1 MGLTVGEEGP
11 AVGGPSGEGHRQTHV
26 LEDGDHKDCCVLTA
40 HNVGRFGVGNQR
52 HVPEGK
58 RREPLCIWSGKLRPK
73 SGSFAAHPGSILV
86 GTSHPGSIL

>member
-11 AVGGPSGEGHRQTHV
+11 AVGGPGGEGHRQTHV

-40 HNVGRFGVGNQR
+40 HDVGRFGVGNQR

-58 RREPLCIWSGKLRPK
+58 RSHFASGQGNSASKQVLL
-73 SGSFAAHPGSILV
+73 HPTQV
-86 GTSHPGSIL
+86 PY